1 MTPALTDAQ
10 APDSA
15 LCFGWIGC
23 QNRHAIL
30 CRIHNVKR
38 AETRA
43 RTIAQFVDM
52 LASGGK
58 PHP

>member
-10 APDSA
+10 ALDSA

-23 QNRHAIL
+23 QDRHATL
-30 CRIHNVKR
+30 CRIHNVKK

-43 RTIAQFVDM
+43 RTIAQFADM

-58 PHP
+58 LHP

>member
-10 APDSA
+10 ALDSA

-23 QNRHAIL
+23 QNRYAIL
-30 CRIHNVKR
+30 FRIHNVKKV
-38 AETRA
+38 ETRA
-43 RTIAQFVDM
+43 RKIAQFVDM